1 MAVPKW
7 PSCLALTIPFQSGA
21 NTELS
26 EWDRQESRPGEEAEE
41 KRSAR
46 DGMFQRQAIPEDHHL
61 GHHVGRSN

>member
-61 GHHVGRSN
+61 GHHVGRSS